1 MNRGLTDLL
10 RIIAVTCIVYNHTIW
25 PDYVAVTGPDATL
38 WHHACAWLNQAG
50 KASVLFFLFLSGFA
64 FGAHPMNRSFHSLHF
79 YKNRALRILPP
90 FLIALSVGF
99 ALRVAYHP
107 EEAHGPLRFLQGLLT
122 GSHWMHLYFVSLLV
136 YLYALFP
143 LLRRLPANP
152 VSAIVLSMPLV
163 VYMALFD
170 LPRGAVM
177 FFGLQAAP
185 EFFGGW
191 QALHRQLVQSPSP
204 FAQTW
209 LQYAVYAL
217 PTFVFGLWASRIR
230 APEQTRRPMRF
241 VLLGAALIGAF
252 ALVLLDFYSGL
263 GLGIDAD
270 TSGRVWRPSVVLYA
284 MVAIV
289 LLYNME
295 SNPGGRIIKRLSRAS
310 FLVYLFHPYLIECG
324 YGLPISLRT
333 ALVIVFSWALALG
346 LNFLG
351 TRYPNIGL
359 FLGEGDRRPTR
370 PAAGAELPAN
380 AASLAG

>member
-10 RIIAVTCIVYNHTIW
+10 RVIAVTCIVYNHTIW
-25 PDYVAVTGPDATL
+25 PDYVAVAGPDATL

-64 FGAHPMNRSFHSLHF
+64 FGAHPMNRSFNSLHF
-79 YKNRALRILPP
+79 FKNRALRILPP
-90 FLIALSVGF
+90 FLIALTIGF

-107 EEAHGPLRFLQGLLT
+107 EEPHGPLRFLRGLLT

-143 LLRRLPANP
+143 LLRRLRANRAN
-152 VSAIVLSMPLV
+152 AILLTIPLFI
-163 VYMALFD
+163 YMALFD
-170 LPRGAVM
+170 LPRGALM
-177 FFGLQAAP
+177 YFGLEAAP
-185 EFFGGW
+185 DFFAGW
-191 QALHRQLVQSPSP
+191 QALHRQLVEIISP

-217 PTFVFGLWASRIR
+217 PTFVFGLWASQIR
-230 APEQTRRPMRF
+230 TSEQTHRSMRF
-241 VLLGAALIGAF
+241 ALLGAALIVAF

-284 MVAIV
+284 MVAIA
-289 LLYNME
+289 LLFNMQ
-295 SNPGGRIIKRLSRAS
+295 SNPRGPIIKRLSRAS
-310 FLVYLFHPYLIECG
+310 FLVYLFHPYIIECG

-333 ALVIVFSWALALG
+333 ALVIVLSWALALG

-359 FLGEGDRRPTR
+359 FLGEGDRRPAR